1 MAGQRVRRTVGARG
15 RVAAGT
21 TAAAVVATLAVGAG
35 SAPAGAW
42 SAPGRAVAV
51 STVSAAAAAAA
62 AATVAPVPRAVVRR
76 VDVDGDGRSD
86 TVTLALARTTQYS
99 YGFALTVRPA
109 RGRSVTLPVTVGRY
123 RTDLTPA
130 MVWTGAAPLDGV
142 AGADL
147 MLDLGGAVG
156 DFPWLHAYTWRS
168 GRLVN
173 LAAPGATRKD
183 ISWHI
188 MGPPFAVSGYTVGGP
203 LTGARTVT
211 RHELFGKEYAAATYR
226 GTHTTYRWVGGA
238 AGSWQRTGVKPSG
251 VVSAAQAQ
259 RYGGWTGVTWR

>member
-15 RVAAGT
+15 RFAAGT
-21 TAAAVVATLAVGAG
+21 TAAAVVATLAVGVGA
-35 SAPAGAW
+35 APAGAW
-42 SAPGRAVAV
+42 SAPDRAVAGP
-51 STVSAAAAAAA
+51 SAGSALA
-62 AATVAPVPRAVVRR
+62 PRAVVRR
-76 VDVDGDGRSD
+76 VDVDGDGRTD
-86 TVTLALARTTQYS
+86 TVTLALSRTTRDTYR
-99 YGFALTVRPA
+99 FALTVRPA
-109 RGRSVTLPVTVGRY
+109 RGRIVTVPVTIGRY

-156 DFPWLHAYTWRS
+156 DFAWLHAYTWRS

-211 RHELFGKEYAAATYR
+211 HHQLAGKEYAAATYR

-238 AGSWQRTGVKPSG
+238 AGSWQRTAVKDSG
-251 VVSAAQAQ
+251 VVSAAKAQ